1 MVDDRFVSLA
11 YLATMRIPLLAGES
25 CRETSGPG
33 PFELLL
39 IGALNV
45 YLAG

>member
-25 CRETSGPG
+25 CRETSGP
-33 PFELLL
+33 FELLL